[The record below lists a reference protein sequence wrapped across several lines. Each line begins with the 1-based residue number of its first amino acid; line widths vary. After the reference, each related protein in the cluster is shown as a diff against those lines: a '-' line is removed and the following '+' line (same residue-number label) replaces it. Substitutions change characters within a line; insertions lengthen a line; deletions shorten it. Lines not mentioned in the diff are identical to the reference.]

1 MIKVRMAPS
10 KMPPDR
16 LKPIEKTNLVIDA
29 FPCSADVDAFDSSLT
44 DMSISF
50 KSNVSKKRNKK
61 DGT

>member
-44 DMSISF
+44 DMSRSF
-50 KSNVSKKRNKK
+50 KSNV
-61 DGT
+61 